1 MLTIG
6 EAMALGFT
14 LGYAVAVMLNR
25 KPPVDKEAKI
35 AVKLVID
42 PKVLNQ
48 INAAMV
54 MAWLEEHGL
63 TWMPKGA
70 VFDPKK
76 VIK

>member
-25 KPPVDKEAKI
+25 KPAEKPTINAS
-35 AVKLVID
+35 LVID
-42 PKVLNQ
+42 PKVLTQ

-54 MAWLEEHGL
+54 MAFLEERGL
-63 TWMPKGA
+63 AWMPKGA
-70 VFDPKK
+70 VFDPNK

>member
-35 AVKLVID
+35 VARLVID
-42 PKVLNQ
+42 PKALGQ

-54 MAWLEEHGL
+54 TAWLEERGL

-70 VFDPKK
+70 VFDHKK

>member
-25 KPPVDKEAKI
+25 KPPVDREAKI
-35 AVKLVID
+35 VARLVID
-42 PKVLNQ
+42 PKALGQ

-54 MAWLEEHGL
+54 TAWLEERGL

-70 VFDPKK
+70 VFDHKK